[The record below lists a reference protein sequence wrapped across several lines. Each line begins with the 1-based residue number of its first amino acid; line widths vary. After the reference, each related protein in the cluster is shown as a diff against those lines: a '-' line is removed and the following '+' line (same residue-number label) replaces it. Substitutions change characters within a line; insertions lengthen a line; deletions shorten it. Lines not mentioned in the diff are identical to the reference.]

1 LRRASCRAASPG
13 SYPVTHL
20 EHVLEPDQLIAHL
33 LFGLLAEQTV
43 ALAEQIFD
51 RFA

>member
-1 LRRASCRAASPG
+1 L
-13 SYPVTHL
+13 V
-20 EHVLEPDQLIAHL
+20 AHL

-43 ALAEQIFD
+43 ALAEQID